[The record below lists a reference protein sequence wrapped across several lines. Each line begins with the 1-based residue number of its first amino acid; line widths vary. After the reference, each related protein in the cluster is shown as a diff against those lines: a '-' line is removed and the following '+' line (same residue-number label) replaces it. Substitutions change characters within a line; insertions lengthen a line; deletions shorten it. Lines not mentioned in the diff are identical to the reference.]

1 MADGASLLDE
11 ELSSFVFNYL
21 TESSGSQN
29 GEGEVSSDRLDV
41 DFSDIDLSQLDA
53 SDFDSVSC
61 LNELHWYNDQSDG
74 SPTST
79 QYSTGDPEFFEIEEE
94 NAALL
99 AALTDSLD
107 EVGGLGVFPSLGEGL
122 EEEEEEEE
130 EDLPQDNEPFPGSLS
145 PETED
150 PSLLKKLLLSPPIV
164 PVGSEALKG
173 GALYHGNK
181 SQHLKPLRQL
191 AKGDSVWER
200 KPRPPRPAGRPC
212 SELHRH
218 LITLQQVGDAASVD
232 TEEDSESDLERDDQD
247 ESSSG
252 SEAESCASSEAAESQ
267 FSSEQ
272 ELRGVVELIT
282 YMHTYCLP
290 SRKHGAGVRPECP
303 QSRPSAAC
311 PRPPPLAAPGS
322 RPRVPLARPREFRRH
337 SLLRELLEAVKT
349 FDVSKPY
356 RLQSPP
362 YSHGRPMAPDRK
374 SEGVPQSELKDS
386 GAPEATA
393 GQRSSSGD
401 TSFSVRRSRRLASFP
416 SRFARKSQVGPG
428 RPRAESVT
436 GRCCEEAGPA
446 KLRCTKLPAK
456 ETQCGGGSCKAVA
469 PRTAQLDSP
478 YSQNE
483 KRSQLCLPLAP
494 KSTGV
499 PQYPSKPFEQNLSVE
514 LCGTAGLTPP
524 TTPPHKS
531 VEDEP
536 FRPEGRAEGPPRGSW
551 LSRAHP
557 RKLLEQTEL
566 YAQLRGISQPDAEGR
581 AQGPVHRTFG
591 DHDYCLQG
599 LAGKEG
605 GARGRPYGGQLRP
618 EDLLTSNALDSHSGE
633 GELPHSPQNTE
644 GSSTC
649 PSPDHCCPPDSP
661 GQLSFSRED
670 SETGPG
676 DEQSSQA
683 FDDCQVFYIHNL
695 PCGVTRAMLCERFEA
710 LGEPRDCKIIVK
722 DRERCGVVTF
732 RQPPGGSVQ
741 RHRWELPPRNGSPR
755 KFSRK
760 RYIDLDEAG
769 PGPVKSKYDALDFD
783 TLLKEAQRSLHR

>member
-150 PSLLKKLLLSPPIV
+150 PSLLLSPKQTVELLQAYPFLCA
-164 PVGSEALKG
+164 G
-173 GALYHGNK
+173 
-181 SQHLKPLRQL
+181 Q
-191 AKGDSVWER
+191 GDSVWER

-311 PRPPPLAAPGS
+311 PRPPPLAVPGS
-322 RPRVPLARPREFRRH
+322 RTRVPLARPREFRRH

-446 KLRCTKLPAK
+446 KLRCTKLP
-456 ETQCGGGSCKAVA
+456 
-469 PRTAQLDSP
+469 
-478 YSQNE
+478 
-483 KRSQLCLPLAP
+483 
-494 KSTGV
+494 
-499 PQYPSKPFEQNLSVE
+499 YPSKPFEQNLSVE

-661 GQLSFSRED
+661 GQLSFRY
-670 SETGPG
+670 GPRPL
-676 DEQSSQA
+676 
-683 FDDCQVFYIHNL
+683 DDCQVFYIHNL